1 MGQLAI
7 VQTPDLVWATPN
19 IHATQKAT
27 SGVTV
32 FADEHIPAPGLF
44 APPALI
50 ILDHEGR
57 SKKDLENITR
67 HTTQWEKVLLV
78 TTNMTKSLS
87 PGATVINPPA
97 TIKEWGALLVTPD
110 GFGMKL
116 SKTTLTHLTEQYE
129 DPLMLLTAAL
139 CLNATGMAEPY
150 TPNPEHD
157 YVIRILDHISGISGT
172 AAPGSMEEIAGIIG
186 GMPGSKVIPV
196 ATALSNFLHKVVLVL
211 SKTGEAGFYHQK
223 AARRVTNVALF
234 CKTINQAPPPDEM
247 TKPLLVAHLHM
258 LQRCFT

>member
-1 MGQLAI
+1 MGQLTI

-44 APPALI
+44 TPPVLI

-57 SKKDLENITR
+57 SKKDLEEITR
-67 HTTQWEKVLLV
+67 HTNQWEKVLLV
-78 TTNMTKSLS
+78 TTNMTKNLFPST
-87 PGATVINPPA
+87 TVINPPA

-116 SKTTLTHLTEQYE
+116 SKTTLAHLTEQYR

-139 CLNATGMAEPY
+139 CLNVTGVAEPY
-150 TPNPEHD
+150 TPAPEHD
-157 YVIRILDHISGISGT
+157 YVIRILDHISGT
-172 AAPGSMEEIAGIIG
+172 AAPGSMEELAGIIG

-196 ATALSNFLHKVVLVL
+196 ATALSNFLCKVVLVL

-234 CKTINQAPPPDEM
+234 CKTVNQARRPEEM

-258 LQRCFT
+258 LQRCFM

>member
-1 MGQLAI
+1 MGQLTI

-44 APPALI
+44 TPPVLI

-57 SKKDLENITR
+57 SKKDLEEITR
-67 HTTQWEKVLLV
+67 HTNQWEKVLLV
-78 TTNMTKSLS
+78 TTNMTKNLFPST
-87 PGATVINPPA
+87 TVINPPA

-116 SKTTLTHLTEQYE
+116 SKTTLTHLTEQYK
-129 DPLMLLTAAL
+129 DHLSLLTAAL
-139 CLNATGMAEPY
+139 CLNATGVAEPY
-150 TPNPEHD
+150 TLAPEHD
-157 YVIRILDHISGISGT
+157 YVIRILDHISGTS
-172 AAPGSMEEIAGIIG
+172 APGSMGELAGVIG
-186 GMPGSKVIPV
+186 DMPNSKVIPV
-196 ATALSNFLHKVVLVL
+196 AMALSNFLHKVVLVL

-234 CKTINQAPPPDEM
+234 CRTINQAPPPEGM
-247 TKPLLVAHLHM
+247 TKPLLVAPLHM
-258 LQRCFT
+258 LQCGFT